1 MNIGNCDNAN
11 TEKVFEIAEGEK
23 LECPVCHKEILIEV
37 KGTPWLKISII
48 AAIVVILA
56 GVGLGIYFLNG
67 KGPEID
73 KIKLEP
79 ENLTLVEGQKD
90 VIKATVMDKDGK
102 EIKDMKVTF
111 NWTIEDEKVASVTQ
125 GGEVAALKTGR
136 TSITVKIEGDDKHN
150 ASCQIDVKPQKVL
163 IQEGKDTVP
172 STVLITNL
180 SVASSKISLK
190 KGEQTEIKMTVEPS
204 NHTENISI
212 ESSDPKVAFVEEG
225 IIKAKKEGDAQIL
238 IKTDKSG
245 KSAIINVTVK
255 SNTGGGNTSGG
266 NPGGGKTGGGYGT
279 AKLSYGVYEGPTE
292 NGKPSGM
299 GGQIRFT
306 RSYTIDLKKASGET
320 VEVNP
325 GDVMVNV
332 KMKDGRLIQGQLKRT
347 DGSQRWIIIG

>member
-163 IQEGKDTVP
+163 IQEGKDTAP

-255 SNTGGGNTSGG
+255 SNTGGGNTGGG
-266 NPGGGKTGGGYGT
+266 NTGGGYT
-279 AKLSYGVYEGPTE
+279 
-292 NGKPSGM
+292 
-299 GGQIRFT
+299 GGGSKNLGYATFKGAWPNDVHGRMIFKT
-306 RSYTIDLKKASGET
+306 SHVIDSKDPKGRVAE
-320 VEVNP
+320 P
-325 GDVMVNV
+325 GDYVIGEWSDGHLVQGVWYGSDNQV
-332 KMKDGRLIQGQLKRT
+332 K
-347 DGSQRWIIIG
+347 GSIIIGK